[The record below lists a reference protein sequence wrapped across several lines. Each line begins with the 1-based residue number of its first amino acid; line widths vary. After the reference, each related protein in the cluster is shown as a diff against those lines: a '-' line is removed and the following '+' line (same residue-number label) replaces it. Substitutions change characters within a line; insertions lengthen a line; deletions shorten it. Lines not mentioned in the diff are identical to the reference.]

1 MDVCKVDSLSFQ
13 GKIRFKKLTPMV
25 KGMPQTVVNDL
36 CIDTKDI
43 QKISG
48 LNINAEAF
56 ARELGFSPKFKNF
69 SAFKNSVGELA
80 LIILNNGLK
89 YRADLSKE
97 LVETTYNKILNTDEE
112 IEL

>member
-1 MDVCKVDSLSFQ
+1 MNVCTVDSLSFQ
-13 GKIRFKKLTPMV
+13 GKIRFKKLTPII
-25 KGMPQTVVNDL
+25 KDMPQTVVNDF

-48 LNINAEAF
+48 LNINAAAF
-56 ARELGFSPKFKNF
+56 ARELGFSQNFKNF
-69 SAFKNSVGELA
+69 PAFKNSIGDLA

-97 LVETTYNKILNTDEE
+97 LVEETYNKILNTDEE